1 MLSVADATQRVIDRV
16 PRLSA
21 ELVPLDA
28 SIGRILAADIV
39 AARALPGFDNSA
51 MDGYA
56 VRSSEVPASLPV
68 VGEVAA
74 GAVRTEP
81 VPLRSCVRIF
91 TGAPL
96 PADLDTVVMQEDVTV
111 DNGIVTF
118 PAARR
123 GDNVRRTGEDVA
135 IGEVVLA
142 AGTRITPWH
151 IGLLAA
157 LGVAHVPVSRRPRVA
172 IIATG
177 DELVPV
183 DVAPGAGQ
191 LVASSTHALLA
202 LIAECGGEGV
212 ALGIAPDDV
221 EATRAMIARA
231 LGDTSRGSSSHTGVS
246 HASSSSSPPHASS
259 SSSSPHASTSSAHAS
274 SSGSPPHASTSSAH
288 ASSSGSPPHAST
300 SSAHVGSS
308 MLDLPASTSA
318 RVTASTSEFDA
329 VITTGGVSVGDRDH
343 VHTALAAAGVTR
355 ELYKVAMKPGKPFA
369 FGMYSRR
376 DSTLTT
382 GGSPVVDTPVFGLPG
397 NPVSTVVAFELF
409 VRPALLAMQGAS
421 MVERPRVCVQLAEA
435 YRKQAGRAHFL
446 RAWIAQ
452 DGDRMVAHAH
462 PKQGSAMLSSL
473 VGTTALVEIPAEATE
488 VAAGGIVRALLVGV

>member
-28 SIGRILAADIV
+28 SIGRILATDIV

-96 PADLDTVVMQEDVTV
+96 PGDLDTVVMQEDVTV
-111 DNGIVTF
+111 DNGIVMF

-231 LGDTSRGSSSHTGVS
+231 LGDTSNARGSSSHTGAT
-246 HASSSSSPPHASS
+246 HA
-259 SSSSPHASTSSAHAS
+259 
-274 SSGSPPHASTSSAH
+274 
-288 ASSSGSPPHAST
+288 SGSPPHAST

-308 MLDLPASTSA
+308 MLSSPTSTS
-318 RVTASTSEFDA
+318 TASTSEFDA

-376 DSTLTT
+376 DTTLTT

-409 VRPALLAMQGAS
+409 VRPALLAMQRAS

-488 VAAGGIVRALLVGV
+488 VATGGIVRALLVGV